1 MEVSMKRRLAVLLA
15 ITLAVSPLWT
25 VPARAVETAETGVTF
40 DAEGAADTEPEIEPE
55 TKPETEPEIEPETK
69 PETEPEIEPET
80 EPETKPETEPE
91 TEADVTDEDK
101 GESAASGVT
110 LDPETAAET
119 EPEEITESE
128 VDATANDAKM
138 SGIVTDLDDS
148 GNVLHHY
155 IDGEMVKGAWASI
168 TISGKAY
175 KFYFDENGNPL
186 VGMQKVAGK
195 VYYFADKNYPAFP
208 RGSMLTGF
216 RKINGYK
223 YYFGSDGVR
232 KTGFQVIGG
241 KKYYMADARLPGAR
255 WAAVQTGVKCIKGK
269 WYSFN
274 GYGVMRTGWFKNY
287 NNLLCYYTSYGYA
300 GKEGW
305 RKHNDKWFYIKAN
318 GIARIGWAKIGD
330 DYYYL
335 DKTKGGR
342 RLYGPS
348 PVGSKRYYFD
358 SEGRRAVTRGWK
370 TYKGNYYYSYSDGT
384 IAVDTTVNGFKV
396 DKYGKASLD
405 SMDWKAQDYSSS
417 TNYLI
422 LVNRS
427 LHKVAVYRRSEGLW
441 SPIKKWYCGD
451 GKSSTPTIEG
461 SFTVGIKMLYFDS
474 GSARCWYATQF
485 CGNYL
490 FHSVLYY
497 QNSWPSSVMDGRV
510 GVGVSH
516 GCVRLQVDNAEWIYD
531 NIPRGTKVIVYH

>member
-1 MEVSMKRRLAVLLA
+1 MKRRLAVLLA
-15 ITLAVSPLWT
+15 LTLAVSPLYA
-25 VPARAVETAETGVTF
+25 VPVTAAEAAETGMTV
-40 DAEGAADTEPEIEPE
+40 
-55 TKPETEPEIEPETK
+55 
-69 PETEPEIEPET
+69 
-80 EPETKPETEPE
+80 E
-91 TEADVTDEDK
+91 TEA
-101 GESAASGVT
+101 
-110 LDPETAAET
+110 AAET
-119 EPEEITESE
+119 EPGTELVSSEEVEAAEPGTEQLPSEETEAAETGATLNPETSAEIEPVTPSEVETTEE
-128 VDATANDAKM
+128 VDAAAKDAKM
-138 SGIVTDLDDS
+138 SGVVTDTDAN

-155 IDGEMVKGAWASI
+155 IDGEMVKGAWATI
-168 TISGKAY
+168 TIGGKAY
-175 KFYFDENGNPL
+175 KFYFDNNGNPL
-186 VGMQKVAGK
+186 VGMKNAAGQ
-195 VYYFADKNYPAFP
+195 VYYFADNNYPSSP
-208 RGSMLTGF
+208 RGAMLTGL

-223 YYFGSDGVR
+223 YYFASNGVR

-241 KKYYMADARLPGAR
+241 KKYYFANSGLPGAR
-255 WAAVQTGVKCIKGK
+255 WATMQTGVKCIYGK
-269 WYSFN
+269 YYSFN

-287 NNLLCYYTSYGYA
+287 NNLMCYYTKYGYA

-305 RKHNDKWFYIKAN
+305 RKHDGKWFYIRAN
-318 GIARIGWAKIGD
+318 GIARIGWAKIGS

-348 PVGSKRYYFD
+348 PVGSKRYFFD
-358 SEGRRAVTRGWK
+358 SEGRRATTRGWK

-384 IAVDTTVNGFKV
+384 MAVNTTVNGFAV

-405 SMDWKAQDYSSS
+405 SMDWKAQNYSSS

-427 LHKVAVYRRSEGLW
+427 LHKVSIYRRSEGMW

-485 CGNYL
+485 SGNYL

-497 QNSWPSSVMDGRV
+497 QNSWPSTVMDGRV
-510 GVGVSH
+510 GEGVSH

>member
-1 MEVSMKRRLAVLLA
+1 MKRRLAILLA
-15 ITLAVSPLWT
+15 ISFAVSPLCA
-25 VPARAVETAETGVTF
+25 VPARAAEAAETGATLDPEIAAVIEPYT
-40 DAEGAADTEPEIEPE
+40 ETEEMPGAAD
-55 TKPETEPEIEPETK
+55 
-69 PETEPEIEPET
+69 
-80 EPETKPETEPE
+80 
-91 TEADVTDEDK
+91 
-101 GESAASGVT
+101 SAENGAT
-110 LDPETAAET
+110 IDPETAAET
-119 EPEEITESE
+119 EPEEIVEAE
-128 VDATANDAKM
+128 EDVTAKDAKM
-138 SGIVTDLDDS
+138 SGVVTDFDNS

-155 IDGEMVKGAWASI
+155 IDGEMVKGAWATI

-186 VGMQKVAGK
+186 AGMKTAAGK
-195 VYYFADKNYPAFP
+195 VYYFADKNYPSFP
-208 RGSMLTGF
+208 RGAMLTGF

-223 YYFGSDGVR
+223 YYFGKDGVR
-232 KTGFQVIGG
+232 RTGFQVIGG
-241 KKYYMADARLPGAR
+241 KKYYMADSRLPGAR
-255 WAAVQTGVKCIKGK
+255 WATVQTGVKRIGGK

-274 GYGVMRTGWFKNY
+274 GYGAMRTGWFKNY
-287 NNLLCYYTSYGYA
+287 NNLMCYYTSHGYA

-305 RKHNDKWFYIKAN
+305 RKHNEKWFYIKAN

-348 PVGSKRYYFD
+348 PVGSKRYFFD

-370 TYKGNYYYSYSDGT
+370 TYNGNYYYTYSDGT
-384 IAVDTTVNGFKV
+384 IAVNTTVNGFPV

-405 SMDWKAQDYSSS
+405 SMDWKAQDYSSN

-427 LHKVAVYRRSEGLW
+427 LHKVSIYRRSEGMW

-461 SFTVGIKMLYFDS
+461 NFTVGIKMLYFDS

-497 QNSWPSSVMDGRV
+497 QNSWPASVMDGRV

>member
-1 MEVSMKRRLAVLLA
+1 MKRRLAILLA
-15 ITLAVSPLWT
+15 ISLAVSPLCA
-25 VPARAVETAETGVTF
+25 VPARAAEAAETGATAFEMAV
-40 DAEGAADTEPEIEPE
+40 
-55 TKPETEPEIEPETK
+55 
-69 PETEPEIEPET
+69 
-80 EPETKPETEPE
+80 ETEPE
-91 TEADVTDEDK
+91 TEAEVEPEADPEAGPEIEPAADPEAGPEMEPAADPEAETETESETEPVETDEETDD
-101 GESAASGVT
+101 SAEIGAT
-110 LDPETAAET
+110 IDPETAAET
-119 EPEEITESE
+119 EPEEIVEAE
-128 VDATANDAKM
+128 EDVTAKVAKM
-138 SGIVTDLDDS
+138 SGVVTDFDNS

-155 IDGEMVKGAWASI
+155 IDGEMVKGAWATI

-186 VGMQKVAGK
+186 AGMKTAAGK
-195 VYYFADKNYPAFP
+195 VYYFADKNYPSFP
-208 RGSMLTGF
+208 RGAMLTGF

-223 YYFGSDGVR
+223 YYFGKDGVR

-241 KKYYMADARLPGAR
+241 KKYYMANSSLPGAK
-255 WAAVQTGVKCIKGK
+255 WATVQTGVKCIGRK

-274 GYGVMRTGWFKNY
+274 GYGAMRTGWFKNY
-287 NNLLCYYTSYGYA
+287 NNLMCYYTSNGYA

-305 RKHNDKWFYIKAN
+305 RKHNNKWFYIRAN
-318 GIARIGWAKIGD
+318 GIARYGWFKIGK

-348 PVGSKRYYFD
+348 QVGSKRYFFD

-370 TYKGNYYYSYSDGT
+370 TYKDNYYYAYSDGT
-384 IAVDTTVNGFKV
+384 LAVNTTVNGFRV
-396 DKYGKASLD
+396 DQNGKASLD

-427 LHKVAVYRRSEGLW
+427 LHKVSIYRRSEGMW

>member
-1 MEVSMKRRLAVLLA
+1 MKRRLAILLA
-15 ITLAVSPLWT
+15 ISFAVSPLCA
-25 VPARAVETAETGVTF
+25 VPARAAEAVET
-40 DAEGAADTEPEIEPE
+40 GATAFEMAV
-55 TKPETEPEIEPETK
+55 
-69 PETEPEIEPET
+69 
-80 EPETKPETEPE
+80 ETEPE
-91 TEADVTDEDK
+91 TEAEVEPEADPEAGPEIEPAADPEAGPEMEPAADPEAETETESETEPVETDEETDD
-101 GESAASGVT
+101 SAEIGAT
-110 LDPETAAET
+110 IDPETAAET
-119 EPEEITESE
+119 EPEEIVEAE
-128 VDATANDAKM
+128 EDVTAKDAKM
-138 SGIVTDLDDS
+138 SGVVTDFDNS

-155 IDGEMVKGAWASI
+155 IDGEMVKGAWATI

-186 VGMQKVAGK
+186 AGMKTAAGK
-195 VYYFADKNYPAFP
+195 VYYFADKNYPSFP
-208 RGSMLTGF
+208 RGAMLTGF

-223 YYFGSDGVR
+223 YYFGKDGVR
-232 KTGFQVIGG
+232 RTGFQVIGG
-241 KKYYMADARLPGAR
+241 KKYYMADSRLPGAR
-255 WAAVQTGVKCIKGK
+255 WATVQTGVKRIGGK

-274 GYGVMRTGWFKNY
+274 GYGAMRTGWFKNY
-287 NNLLCYYTSYGYA
+287 NNLMCYYTSHGYA

-305 RKHNDKWFYIKAN
+305 RKHNEKWFYIKAN

-348 PVGSKRYYFD
+348 PVGSKRYFFD
-358 SEGRRAVTRGWK
+358 SEGRRAVTRGLK
-370 TYKGNYYYSYSDGT
+370 TYNGNYYYTYSDGT
-384 IAVDTTVNGFKV
+384 IAVNTTVNGFPV

-405 SMDWKAQDYSSS
+405 SMDWKAQDYSSN

-427 LHKVAVYRRSEGLW
+427 LHKVSIYRRSEGMW

-461 SFTVGIKMLYFDS
+461 NFTVGIKMLYFDS

-497 QNSWPSSVMDGRV
+497 QNSWPASVMDGRV

>member
-1 MEVSMKRRLAVLLA
+1 MKRRLAILLA
-15 ITLAVSPLWT
+15 ISLAVSPLCAF
-25 VPARAVETAETGVTF
+25 PARAAEAAETGATAFEMAV
-40 DAEGAADTEPEIEPE
+40 
-55 TKPETEPEIEPETK
+55 
-69 PETEPEIEPET
+69 
-80 EPETKPETEPE
+80 ETEPE
-91 TEADVTDEDK
+91 TEAEVEPEADPEAGPEIEPAADPEAGPEMEPAADPEAETETESETEPVETDEETDD
-101 GESAASGVT
+101 SAEIGAT
-110 LDPETAAET
+110 IDPETAAET
-119 EPEEITESE
+119 EPEEIVEAE
-128 VDATANDAKM
+128 EDVTAKDAKM
-138 SGIVTDLDDS
+138 SGVVTDFDNS

-155 IDGEMVKGAWASI
+155 IDGEMVKGAWATI

-186 VGMQKVAGK
+186 AGMKTAAGK
-195 VYYFADKNYPAFP
+195 VYYFADKNYPSFP
-208 RGSMLTGF
+208 RGAMLTGF

-223 YYFGSDGVR
+223 YYFGKDGVR

-241 KKYYMADARLPGAR
+241 KKYYMANSSLPGAK
-255 WAAVQTGVKCIKGK
+255 WATVQTGVKCIGRK

-274 GYGVMRTGWFKNY
+274 GYGAMRTGWFKNY
-287 NNLLCYYTSYGYA
+287 NNLMCYYTSNGYA

-305 RKHNDKWFYIKAN
+305 RKHNNKWLYIRAN
-318 GIARIGWAKIGD
+318 GIARYGWFKIGK

-348 PVGSKRYYFD
+348 QVGSKRYFFD

-370 TYKGNYYYSYSDGT
+370 TYKDNYYYAYSDGT
-384 IAVDTTVNGFKV
+384 LAVNTTVNGFRV
-396 DKYGKASLD
+396 DQNGKASLD

-427 LHKVAVYRRSEGLW
+427 LHKVSIYRRSEGMW

>member
-1 MEVSMKRRLAVLLA
+1 MKRRLAILLA
-15 ITLAVSPLWT
+15 ISLAVSPLCA
-25 VPARAVETAETGVTF
+25 VPARAAEAAETGATAFEMAV
-40 DAEGAADTEPEIEPE
+40 
-55 TKPETEPEIEPETK
+55 
-69 PETEPEIEPET
+69 
-80 EPETKPETEPE
+80 ETEPE
-91 TEADVTDEDK
+91 TEAEVEPEADPEAGPEIEPAADPEAGPEMEPAADPEAETETESETEPVETDEETDD
-101 GESAASGVT
+101 SAEIGAT
-110 LDPETAAET
+110 IDPETAAET
-119 EPEEITESE
+119 EPEEIVEAE
-128 VDATANDAKM
+128 EDVTAKDAKM
-138 SGIVTDLDDS
+138 SGVVTDFDNS

-155 IDGEMVKGAWASI
+155 IDGEMVKSAWATI

-186 VGMQKVAGK
+186 AGMKTAAGK
-195 VYYFADKNYPAFP
+195 VYYFADKNYPSFP
-208 RGSMLTGF
+208 RGAMLTGF

-223 YYFGSDGVR
+223 YYFGKDGVR

-241 KKYYMADARLPGAR
+241 KKYYMANSSLPGAK
-255 WAAVQTGVKCIKGK
+255 WATVQTGVKCIGRK

-274 GYGVMRTGWFKNY
+274 GYGAMRTGWFKNY
-287 NNLLCYYTSYGYA
+287 NNLMCYYTSNGYA

-305 RKHNDKWFYIKAN
+305 RKHNNKWFYIRAN
-318 GIARIGWAKIGD
+318 GIARYGWFKIGK

-348 PVGSKRYYFD
+348 QVGSKRYFFD

-370 TYKGNYYYSYSDGT
+370 TYKDNYYYAYSDGT
-384 IAVDTTVNGFKV
+384 LAVNTTVNGFRV
-396 DKYGKASLD
+396 DQNGKASLD

-427 LHKVAVYRRSEGLW
+427 LHKVSIYRRSEGMW